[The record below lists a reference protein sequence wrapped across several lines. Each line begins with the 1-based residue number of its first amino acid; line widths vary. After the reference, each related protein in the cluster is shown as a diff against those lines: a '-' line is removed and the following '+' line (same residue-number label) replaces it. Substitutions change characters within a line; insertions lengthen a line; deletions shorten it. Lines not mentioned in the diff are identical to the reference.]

1 VATRGPKR
9 RQGLCRVRA
18 FSPERLNVVEAETF
32 PFVEGIM
39 CTVAMRDGVA
49 PPGSWTAS
57 RTKGFS
63 RNLGEPAGSVAEAV
77 DGGTARGV
85 TIVLCR
91 AEAGS
96 RTGS

>member
-1 VATRGPKR
+1 M
-9 RQGLCRVRA
+9 RA
-18 FSPERLNVVEAETF
+18 FSPERVKIVEAETF

-39 CTVAMRDGVA
+39 CAVAMRDGDA

-57 RTKGFS
+57 RMKGLS
-63 RNLGEPAGSVAEAV
+63 RNLGEPAGSVGEAA
-77 DGGTARGV
+77 DGGAAQGV
-85 TIVLCR
+85 TVAQRR